1 MVTLLA
7 ATKGSRINLGSR
19 AKHGEQE
26 GNQMLQRLTPLAA
39 LLSIANPSGAFRM
52 LAPQAR
58 ISQERPGT
66 QPQASA
72 RRHSRTEPMS
82 MVATRDLTEE
92 NVIEVLNECMI
103 DLCTVFGSNAE
114 SREVGI
120 TGEVEFVDLDGPI
133 VVVRLKG
140 RFWHER
146 SRVVDRV
153 SSYLLE
159 RIPELIDVE
168 IEDAQQLDDADPT
181 SLEKMLDSKFSDE
194 PPVQFGN
201 NE

>member
-1 MVTLLA
+1 
-7 ATKGSRINLGSR
+7 
-19 AKHGEQE
+19 
-26 GNQMLQRLTPLAA
+26 
-39 LLSIANPSGAFRM
+39 
-52 LAPQAR
+52 
-58 ISQERPGT
+58 
-66 QPQASA
+66 
-72 RRHSRTEPMS
+72 

-103 DLCTVFGSNAE
+103 DLCTVFGTNAE

-181 SLEKMLDSKFSDE
+181 SLEKMLDSKFSDDDE
-194 PPVQFGN
+194 SPVQFGN
-201 NE
+201 NQ